1 MTIPD
6 AHHCRPRRP
15 PRGATIIEL
24 SFVLFTL
31 MVLGFGVV
39 EAGHFYFIRQQ
50 VQGAAREGARAAI
63 PAGASNSDVTAAVNA
78 VLTSSGLTPASF
90 TTTVKVNGV
99 VANASSSTAG
109 QRIEVSVQAQWGTVG
124 LRPMSLIRSDAVV
137 RGVASMRREGN

>member
-1 MTIPD
+1 MI
-6 AHHCRPRRP
+6 AHVLHARPRGPR
-15 PRGATIIEL
+15 RGATIIEL

-50 VQGAAREGARAAI
+50 VQGAAREGARAGI
-63 PAGASNSDVTAAVNA
+63 PSGASNSDVTAAVDA
-78 VLTSSGLTPASF
+78 VLTSSGLTPANF
-90 TTTVKVNGV
+90 TTTVKVNGA
-99 VANASSSTAG
+99 VANASSATAG
-109 QRIEVSVQAQWGTVG
+109 QRIEVGVEAQWGTVG

>member
-1 MTIPD
+1 MT
-6 AHHCRPRRP
+6 ASHVQPRRRR
-15 PRGATIIEL
+15 RGATIVEL
-24 SFVLFTL
+24 SFVAFTL
-31 MVLGFGVV
+31 MVLTFGVV

-63 PAGASNSDVTAAVNA
+63 PPGASNSDVTAAVSA

-99 VANASSSTAG
+99 VANASTAG
-109 QRIEVSVQAQWGTVG
+109 AGHRIEVSVEAQWGTVG
-124 LRPMSLIRSDAVV
+124 LRPMSLIRSDAAV